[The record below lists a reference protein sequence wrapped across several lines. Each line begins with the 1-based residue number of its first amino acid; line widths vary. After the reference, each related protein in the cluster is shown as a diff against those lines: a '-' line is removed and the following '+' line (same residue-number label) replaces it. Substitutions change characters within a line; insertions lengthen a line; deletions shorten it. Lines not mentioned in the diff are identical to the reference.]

1 MGARHGAQNNAV
13 WPSDSAVLLLD
24 GIEASGQGKSLAEAR
39 LRALHPLTE
48 GKDRHSTDFEK
59 RLRKVFEKRPDD
71 HAPLWLTLEFWQQ
84 EIDNVLVQGIFGR
97 RGSKAS
103 VVDRIHAVWSNLSA
117 AWLLGRME
125 EVARQGL
132 PRWVQNEFWA
142 EEVDPILLAGLERAN
157 RCRRE
162 AIAKAL
168 KEYQNA
174 PDWRCL
180 ETSSNPPYPAKW
192 TAESGI
198 VRRYLR
204 DVAAYCPGRRLA
216 DDGSHR

>member
-13 WPSDSAVLLLD
+13 WPSDSAVVLLD
-24 GIEASGQGKSLAEAR
+24 GIEAGGQGKSLAEAR

-59 RLRKVFEKRPDD
+59 RLRKVFEKQPDD
-71 HAPLWLTLEFWQQ
+71 HTPLWLTLEFWQQ

-117 AWLLGRME
+117 VWLLGRME

-132 PRWVQNEFWA
+132 PQWAQNEFWA

-168 KEYQNA
+168 KEYPMLQIGAVSKRVRTLRTQQNGRPKA
-174 PDWRCL
+174 ASFAG
-180 ETSSNPPYPAKW
+180 TSATWPP
-192 TAESGI
+192 I
-198 VRRYLR
+198 VRE
-204 DVAAYCPGRRLA
+204 G
-216 DDGSHR
+216 G